1 MDRIRVVLADDH
13 PVFRHGL
20 RAILSTTPDT
30 EVVGEASTGEQ
41 AVEVAIAHDPDVVV
55 MDLTMPGLNG
65 VEATRAILAER
76 PGANVLVVTMFDD
89 ARSVLAAVRAGARGY
104 ILKGADGEDVLR
116 AIRAAAH
123 GEAIFS
129 PTAAQ
134 RLTQH
139 LTARAAPRPADPAFP
154 ELTDREREILELVAE
169 GYTNTTIAE
178 RCSVSPKTV
187 RNHVSNILTKLG
199 LDSRAEAIA
208 RVRDTRD
215 PRRSSERS

>member
-1 MDRIRVVLADDH
+1 MERIRVVLADDH

-20 RAILSTTPDT
+20 RAILTATPDT

-41 AVEVAIAHDPDVVV
+41 AVELAIEHDPDVVV

-65 VEATRAILAER
+65 VEATRLLIAER
-76 PGANVLVVTMFDD
+76 PDANVLVVTMFDD
-89 ARSVLAAVRAGARGY
+89 TQSVLAAVRAGARGY
-104 ILKGADGEDVLR
+104 ILKGADGDDVLR

-129 PTAAQ
+129 PTAAH

-139 LTARAAPRPADPAFP
+139 LTVAGTASRPADPAFP
-154 ELTDREREILELVAE
+154 ELTDREREILELIAE
-169 GYTNTTIAE
+169 GYTNTAIAE

-199 LDSRAEAIA
+199 LDSRAEAVA
-208 RVRDTRD
+208 RVRAMRGI
-215 PRRSSERS
+215 R